1 VFVTDK
7 QFQPSLT
14 FASKDKVLWP
24 NTQIL
29 NWKGWPVTNSTAYV
43 SGATSVTTKK
53 KFYKTDMTPG
63 AKVEK
68 LFTTVIYDFSC

>member
-1 VFVTDK
+1 VSVIDK
-7 QFQPSLT
+7 SFQPSLT
-14 FASKDKVLWP
+14 FASKDKYQNIKL
-24 NTQIL
+24 
-29 NWKGWPVTNSTAYV
+29 KGWPVTNSTAYV